1 MKIVKILALSFMF
14 LTVSIFTWGIPTKAM
29 AEENEMVA
37 QVKTKQVAP
46 TKVDCK
52 YVEEKGKDGKII
64 IKLIGKDCDEA
75 VAKWEKLHEGK
86 KVCCTCRREEGV
98 WMCQG
103 SCCKKVADFAA
114 PRR

>member
-1 MKIVKILALSFMF
+1 MKIVKILVLSLMF
-14 LTVSIFTWGIPTKAM
+14 LTVSIFAVGITSKAI

-64 IKLIGKDCDEA
+64 IKLIGKDCDVA
-75 VAKWEKLHEGK
+75 VANWEKLHEGQK
-86 KVCCTCRREEGV
+86 ICCVCRKENEV

-103 SCCKKVADFAA
+103 DCCRRVPGFAL
-114 PRR
+114 PR

>member
-1 MKIVKILALSFMF
+1 MKIAKILALSFMF

-37 QVKTKQVAP
+37 QVKTK
-46 TKVDCK
+46 KVDCK

-75 VAKWEKLHEGK
+75 VARWEKLHEGQ
-86 KVCCTCRREEGV
+86 KVCCTCRREHGV

-103 SCCKKVADFAA
+103 SCCKRVPEFAF
-114 PRR
+114 PR

>member
-37 QVKTKQVAP
+37 QARTKQVSP

-52 YVEEKGKDGKII
+52 YVEEKGKDGKVI
-64 IKLIGKDCDEA
+64 IKLIGKDCDKA
-75 VAKWEKLHEGK
+75 VANWEKQHAGQ
-86 KVCCTCRREEGV
+86 KVCCVCRREHGV

-103 SCCKKVADFAA
+103 DCCKRVPEFAF
-114 PRR
+114 PR